1 VPTLV
6 TGATGFLG
14 THLVRELRAGGATV
28 RVLVRSIE
36 AAAPLRQYGVGIFPG
51 DILDT
56 DAIRLASH
64 GCERV
69 FHLAGIVGH
78 ERRDRARMEEVNV
91 GGTRAVLAS
100 VERDARVVHV
110 SSVATLGPV
119 SSPDQ
124 RADETHV
131 LDPATTLVY
140 ASTKR
145 AGELVALEAAAA
157 GADVV
162 VANPG
167 FLIGPGDIR
176 RVSTWPI
183 DAYLSGKLRFTTRG
197 GLNFTDARDAAAG
210 LIALAERG
218 RAGERTILSNRG
230 GNLGWDDFFALV
242 GAIAGRQRLMVR
254 LPTAVAALGAYVV
267 RKPVSPDEIRAAGNW
282 WFNDASKAERE
293 LGFRC
298 RPIEETIADTIAD
311 HTADPVVDSAG

>member
-1 VPTLV
+1 MPTLV

-36 AAAPLRQYGVGIFPG
+36 AAAPLREYGVGIFPG

-56 DAIRLASH
+56 DAIRLAAH

-69 FHLAGIVGH
+69 FHLAGIVSH
-78 ERRDRARMEEVNV
+78 EQRGRARMEEVNI
-91 GGTRAVLAS
+91 GGTRALLAS
-100 VERDARVVHV
+100 VERGARVVHV

-119 SSPDQ
+119 SSPDR

-131 LDPATTLVY
+131 LDPAATLVY

-145 AGELVALEAAAA
+145 AAELVALEAAAG

-167 FLIGPGDIR
+167 FLIGPGDVR

-183 DAYLSGKLRFTTRG
+183 DAYLSGKLRFTTAAGSTSPTRATPRWASSRSPSAAG
-197 GLNFTDARDAAAG
+197 PASGRSSRTAAA
-210 LIALAERG
+210 
-218 RAGERTILSNRG
+218 T
-230 GNLGWDDFFALV
+230 
-242 GAIAGRQRLMVR
+242 
-254 LPTAVAALGAYVV
+254 
-267 RKPVSPDEIRAAGNW
+267 
-282 WFNDASKAERE
+282 
-293 LGFRC
+293 
-298 RPIEETIADTIAD
+298 
-311 HTADPVVDSAG
+311 SAGTTSSRSSAHVAGAAAA